1 MTESLSPVA
10 RDAPVRSVKTEHGA
24 LRVGFAGRYH
34 LWLGGR
40 WRVEAL
46 ETSAT
51 ESIGVLIGQ
60 SLLSMNTQAVELAFT
75 FSRHRIVIAAP
86 PRDPAGQGEGE
97 GEGDAEPL
105 AILYEA
111 DYPAIV
117 W

>member
-1 MTESLSPVA
+1 MTAPLSGLTQ
-10 RDAPVRSVKTEHGA
+10 DAPVVSVKTGDGA

-46 ETSAT
+46 ETSAPQ
-51 ESIGVLIGQ
+51 SIGVLIGQ
-60 SLLSMNTQAVELAFT
+60 SLLSMNTQAVELAFV

-86 PRDPAGQGEGE
+86 RRDQAGQG
-97 GEGDAEPL
+97 GDAAEPL